1 MFARRLHLAAL
12 VSASCAI
19 ACGHAP
25 PVPGEP
31 GASAYYR
38 QAMADH
44 PKGERAIEFRDAL
57 EKSEFE
63 DARHRGDIL
72 AFRTFLS
79 EFPDGPHQ
87 REARTLLEALRWN
100 DAARVDTEVAFQG
113 FLADEPRGGHAQ
125 EAWARIA
132 AMQLDSAQK
141 SGDANQL
148 RAWLEAHPT
157 AFDSERAERGLAEAE
172 FREAQAAPLARRARR
187 YRAYLAAHPA
197 GPHRD
202 EVEALESRV
211 LIDEAAL
218 LEDLPT
224 LRSWARSGDAHAKD
238 LLEQVS
244 LEEAAARLDLSTLVD
259 IGAGK
264 TPQAARAQAI
274 VAQLKKSGA
283 RAKQVTEAARM
294 LYLPRSRGGAS
305 ELPSG
310 PRERAEAV
318 RGVALS
324 LDGENLGPILAE
336 LGSAHAHVA
345 LAAFDAAIFLLSSL
359 PADEA
364 SLRASRAEA
373 ALTPIALDGPH
384 LAALAIV
391 RLAQGDRA
399 GALAASRSA
408 ATRDPRSLVSQLV
421 SARFEAPLGGDH
433 SLARLAAKSL
443 TAAAQASLAAR
454 AEHEIRSSASA
465 GAAVEEDSA
474 PTLWALCATERAAR
488 TAADLLAPT
497 PSEEPERKAARDE
510 ALLLVGN
517 LSRRLGAAERA
528 SHKEGSCAADR
539 DLLARDASIAGADR
553 ARGANLLISVPAI
566 AAEAIGRAA
575 RRDPAPP
582 VRQVIAAPGLPESTL
597 AGIRIA
603 P

>member
-1 MFARRLHLAAL
+1 MFARRLHLAAI

-38 QAMADH
+38 QALTDQ

-63 DARHRGDIL
+63 DARHKGDIL

-100 DAARVDTEVAFQG
+100 DAAQLNTEVAFQG
-113 FLADEPRGGHAQ
+113 FLADEPRGVHAQ

-157 AFDSERAERGLAEAE
+157 ALDRERAERALAEAE
-172 FREAQAAPLARRARR
+172 FRDAQAAPLAGRAQR

-211 LIDEAAL
+211 SIDEAAL

-238 LLEQVS
+238 LLEQLS

-259 IGAGK
+259 IAAGK

-274 VAQLKKSGA
+274 VAQLRRSGA
-283 RAKQVTEAARM
+283 RAKLLTEAARA
-294 LYLPRSRGGAS
+294 LYLPRSRGGAP

-310 PRERAEAV
+310 PRERAQEI
-318 RGVALS
+318 REVALS
-324 LDGENLGPILAE
+324 LDGEALGLILAE

-345 LAAFDAAIFLLSSL
+345 LAAFDAAIFLLSGL

-373 ALTPIALDGPH
+373 ALVPIAQDGPH

-399 GALAASRSA
+399 GALAAARSA
-408 ATRDPRSLVSQLV
+408 ATHDPRSLVSQLV
-421 SARFEAPLGGDH
+421 SAQFEAPLGEDGP
-433 SLARLAAKSL
+433 LARLAAKNL
-443 TAAAQASLAAR
+443 MAAAQASLAAR
-454 AEHEIRSSASA
+454 AEQELRSSAPA
-465 GAAVEEDSA
+465 GTPVEEDAA

-488 TAADLLAPT
+488 AAAELLAPT
-497 PSEEPERKAARDE
+497 LSEEPGRKAARDD
-510 ALLLVGN
+510 ALLLIGN
-517 LSRRLGAAERA
+517 VSRRLGAAERA
-528 SHKEGSCAADR
+528 SHKEGACAADR
-539 DLLARDASIAGADR
+539 DLLARDAAIAAAAR
-553 ARGANLLISVPAI
+553 AHAASLLIGMPALS
-566 AAEAIGRAA
+566 AEAIGRAA
-575 RRDPAPP
+575 RRDPALP
-582 VRQVIAAPGLPESTL
+582 VRQAIAAPELPASPLT
-597 AGIRIA
+597 GVRVA